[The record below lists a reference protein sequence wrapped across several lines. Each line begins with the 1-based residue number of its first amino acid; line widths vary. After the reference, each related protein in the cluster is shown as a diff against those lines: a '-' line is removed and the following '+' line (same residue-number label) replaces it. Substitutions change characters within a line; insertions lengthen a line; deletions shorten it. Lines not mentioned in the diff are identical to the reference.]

1 MYDGALKNF
10 DVGGCTDGRR
20 PPHLLGPCP
29 KANLKSTANGGF
41 TNASFAVAQMPHLCF
56 EQRCF
61 SGVRDRALNRPS
73 HAISETD
80 TEAARRRQ
88 RSAEKKKGSSHK
100 KKKLAPKKK
109 APPRSQKSAAKIGP
123 SYSSSKKR
131 GPLLA
136 TEFRDKK
143 NENFGPAGKKK
154 PNF

>member
-1 MYDGALKNF
+1 MRNDGRPMNDGALKNF

-41 TNASFAVAQMPHLCF
+41 TNASLAVAQMPHLCF

-61 SGVRDRALNRPS
+61 CGVRDRALSRPS

-88 RSAEKKKGSSHK
+88 RSAEKKKRQQPQK
-100 KKKLAPKKK
+100 KTASPEKK
-109 APPRSQKSAAKIGP
+109 
-123 SYSSSKKR
+123 
-131 GPLLA
+131 
-136 TEFRDKK
+136 
-143 NENFGPAGKKK
+143 GPAAVPEIRGQNR
-154 PNF
+154 PLR